1 MNFPVLIGLTKID
14 ALQILSKLRLS
25 YRIVIEDS
33 KIYAIDNSV
42 RQDRANLVVK
52 KGIIHSYTF
61 Y

>member
-14 ALQILSKLRLS
+14 ALQILSKLRLA

-33 KIYAIDNSV
+33 RIYAIDSSV
-42 RQDRANLVVK
+42 KQDRVNLVVK